1 MARFLARRLVMVLI
15 TLWVVSVLVFS
26 MSRWQGDPR
35 MMFLQ
40 RGTSLETW
48 DAWGREFGLD
58 KPLPVQYLV
67 WLGNALRGN
76 LGDSLWE
83 RRPVLEAIWQRLPPT
98 VLLGLSTLG
107 FTLLGVPLG
116 ILSAVKR
123 GSFLDVAGRF
133 LAIAGQ
139 ALPSFWVGLM
149 LILVFSV
156 QLGWLPAAKM
166 HGWKSFILP
175 TLTLGGLGSAGLLRL
190 VRSSMLNVL
199 DEEYIK
205 LARSKGASRWAVIW
219 KHALK
224 NALIPPLTY
233 AGLLLAGIVTGT
245 VIVESVFG
253 WPGIGRLA
261 VLAAL
266 ENDYPLVAGILLLFT
281 FMYIGVNLVVDLVQA
296 YIDPRIR
303 YT

>member
-1 MARFLARRLVMVLI
+1 MARFLVRRLVLVLI

-40 RGTSLETW
+40 KGVGIETW

-83 RRPVLEAIWQRLPPT
+83 RRPVIEAIWQRLPPT
-98 VLLGLSTLG
+98 ILLGLSTLG
-107 FTLLGVPLG
+107 LTLIGIPLG

-123 GSFLDVAGRF
+123 GSFWDVAGRF
-133 LAIAGQ
+133 LAITGQ
-139 ALPSFWVGLM
+139 ALPSFWVALM

-175 TLTLGGLGSAGLLRL
+175 TLTLGGLGSAGFLRL

-205 LARSKGASRWAVIW
+205 LARSKGASQWAVIW
-219 KHALK
+219 KHAFK

-233 AGLLLAGIVTGT
+233 AGLVLAGIATGT

-261 VLAAL
+261 VLASL

-281 FMYIGVNLVVDLVQA
+281 FLYIGVNFVVDIVQA
-296 YIDPRIR
+296 YVDPRIR
-303 YT
+303 Y